1 MRAPIVTLLTD
12 FGTKDSYVASMKG
25 VILTINP
32 RCRLV
37 DISHEVSAHD
47 VEEGA
52 YILLQAFSSFPEGTI
67 HLGVVDP
74 EVGGPRKPILVV
86 TERYFFVGP
95 DNGLFAF
102 VLQREKPKKVIHLTN
117 TRYFLPF
124 VRETF
129 HGRDLFAPV
138 AGHLSRGTE
147 PEAFGK
153 PLDRWESLGFKEPIL
168 EGETLVGEIVYIDRF
183 GNLVSNISEGR
194 LFDFLKGRF
203 FSLRLGAKRIE
214 GLKKGYWEAE
224 KREALA
230 LIGSGGFLEVALRE
244 GNAARKLKAKKG
256 DKVTVKA
263 HVPKRKAN

>member
-86 TERYFFVGP
+86 TEHYFFVGP

-102 VLQREKPKKVIHLTN
+102 VLRREKPEKVIHLTN
-117 TRYFLPF
+117 TKYFLPR
-124 VRETF
+124 VSGTF
-129 HGRDLFAPV
+129 HGRDIFAPV
-138 AGHLSRGTE
+138 AGYLSRGVL
-147 PEAFGK
+147 PKAFGK
-153 PLDRWESLGFKEPIL
+153 PTDRWETLGFQGPL
-168 EGETLVGEIVYIDRF
+168 LNGDRLMGRIVYIDRF
-183 GNLVSNISEGR
+183 GNLVSNISEAELR
-194 LFDFLKGRF
+194 DFVGDRPFWVTVKGQ
-203 FSLRLGAKRIE
+203 RIE
-214 GLKKGYWEAE
+214 GLKRGYWEA
-224 KREALA
+224 KKKGALA
-230 LIGSGGFLEVALRE
+230 LIGSGGFLEVAIRE
-244 GNAARKLKAKKG
+244 GNAAKNFKAKKG
-256 DKVTVKA
+256 DRLTIKIPPMKGK
-263 HVPKRKAN
+263 PN